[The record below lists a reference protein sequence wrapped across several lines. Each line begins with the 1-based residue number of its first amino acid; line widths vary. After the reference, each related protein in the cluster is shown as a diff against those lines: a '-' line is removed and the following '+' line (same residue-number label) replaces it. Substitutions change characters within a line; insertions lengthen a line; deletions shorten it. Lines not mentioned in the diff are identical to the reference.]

1 MRKVAVV
8 GIIVCCIH
16 ISLLQSGIAST
27 VTSASAKLTPH
38 ALYSVTGGSSSA
50 LVNNSL
56 AEELIDK
63 LPSSVK
69 PGVTFHLTPHF
80 DLKVA
85 LDGLLAVDTTE
96 NEQQFGQGDHYLINL
111 SLNGVLV
118 NMKYSF

>member
-8 GIIVCCIH
+8 GVIVCCMH
-16 ISLLQSGIAST
+16 IFLLQLAIAST
-27 VTSASAKLTPH
+27 VTKPH
-38 ALYSVTGGSSSA
+38 ALYSVTGSSSSA

-96 NEQQFGQGDHYLINL
+96 NEQQLGQGDHHLINL

>member
-8 GIIVCCIH
+8 GITVCCIH

-27 VTSASAKLTPH
+27 VTSAKLTPH
-38 ALYSVTGGSSSA
+38 ALYSVTGSSSST

-96 NEQQFGQGDHYLINL
+96 NEQQFGQGDHHLINL